1 MKKNS
6 IQVNELNK
14 LYDELYYST
23 LDDVESS
30 LDIITNLISEKE
42 FNEDKSEV
50 VELPDIIDAIIEVLE
65 EVAEL
70 FDSEGLIDEYSFT
83 REKIEKI
90 QSGEL
95 DDIIEDE
102 YNNYDDEIEDTLMD
116 DDYEDDIDIF
126 ENEEE
131 DYGDDYYDGY

>member
-42 FNEDKSEV
+42 LNEDKSEV

-95 DDIIEDE
+95 DDIIKDE
-102 YNNYDDEIEDTLMD
+102 YNNYDDEIEDTLMS

-131 DYGDDYYDGY
+131 DYGNDYYDGY